1 MSTRRTSRKLD
12 TRAIGLDVSLTF
24 ARWLTGKENLHYGY
38 WEGLEVC
45 AANAGAA
52 QEAYTD
58 RLFRLLPE
66 TPQRI
71 LDIGGGAGETARK
84 LLALGHTV
92 DIVIPSAFLAER
104 CRANA
109 PGATV
114 HLSTFEDFDGAG
126 PFDICLFSESF
137 QYIPID
143 EGLAKALSLLAPEG
157 RIVLADC
164 FRAEG
169 FRMDKERGSV
179 GGGHPIR
186 AFRQEVDRLGL
197 TVLSEEDIT
206 AAVAPSVEIEQG
218 LFNVVGHAMT
228 RVDEELAAKR
238 PGRRWVLHRLIR
250 GLLSERKRSRLA
262 TRLTEQTRNRDRF
275 AEDNTYLMM
284 ALKP

>member
-1 MSTRRTSRKLD
+1 MSRRTSSNLD

-58 RLFRLLPE
+58 RLFRLLPDA
-66 TPQRI
+66 PCRI

-84 LLALGHTV
+84 LLARGHTV

-104 CRANA
+104 CRSNA

-114 HLSTFEDFDGAG
+114 HLSTFEDFGGAG
-126 PFDICLFSESF
+126 PFDVCLFSESF

-143 EGLAKALSLLAPEG
+143 TGLSKAVSLLAPEG

-169 FRMDKERGSV
+169 FRLDKEHGSV
-179 GGGHPIR
+179 GGGHPIARFR
-186 AFRQEVDRLGL
+186 AEVERLGL

-206 AAVAPSVEIEQG
+206 EAVAPSVEIEQG

-238 PGRRWVLHRLIR
+238 PGRRWILHRLIR
-250 GLLSERKRSRLA
+250 GLMSERKRTRLA
-262 TRLTEQTRNRDRF
+262 TRLTGQTRNRERF
-275 AEDNTYLMM
+275 AADNTYLMM

>member
-1 MSTRRTSRKLD
+1 MSRRASSKLD

-52 QEAYTD
+52 QEAYTE

-66 TPQRI
+66 APARI
-71 LDIGGGAGETARK
+71 LDIGGGAGETAKK
-84 LLALGHTV
+84 LLALGHAV

-126 PFDICLFSESF
+126 PYDICLFSESF

-143 EGLAKALSLLAPEG
+143 TGLSKALTLLAPGG

-179 GGGHPIR
+179 GGGHPIG
-186 AFRQEVDRLGL
+186 AFRDEIARLGL

-206 AAVAPSVEIEQG
+206 EAVAPSVEIEQG

-228 RVDEELAAKR
+228 RVDEELALKR

-250 GLLSERKRSRLA
+250 GLMSERKRSRLA
-262 TRLTEQTRNRDRF
+262 TRLTEQTRNRERF
-275 AEDNTYLMM
+275 AADNTYLMM